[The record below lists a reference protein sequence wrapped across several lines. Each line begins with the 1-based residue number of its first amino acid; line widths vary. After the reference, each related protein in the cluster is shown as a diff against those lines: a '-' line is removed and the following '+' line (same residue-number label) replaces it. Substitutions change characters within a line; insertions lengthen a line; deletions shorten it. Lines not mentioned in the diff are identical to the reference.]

1 MRHLKKLSL
10 TIALIAAIPVL
21 AACGSGGGD
30 TSEATAPSQADAE
43 KPATGTLRLFAYDD
57 TVTDEQLDP
66 FRKANPGV
74 DLKIATFNS
83 NEEAAAK
90 LAGGFEADVVEVCLD
105 EAEPL
110 LKREQLRPIDTS
122 GITDWNDLEFRDQ
135 PQVRQDGEVIMI
147 PLSAGPYGIIYN
159 TKEVP
164 EGVESYDQMFSDEF
178 SGRIA
183 VEGSSAVAPLG
194 VAALA
199 LGFDDPFNMDADQ
212 LEQAKQFL
220 IDNRSNIRS
229 FPDSDSDMVN
239 LFKTGEV
246 VVANGGRG
254 TSQDMQDEG
263 LPVEWVAPTEGTWS
277 WICGLG
283 ITSKAQNTDA
293 AYKLLNYYASPE
305 AQAISAENG
314 FVITNPKAEPLVPK
328 KYKETANPASIEG
341 SIPLTQ
347 PDDIEAY
354 TRAWQEV
361 RTG

>member
-1 MRHLKKLSL
+1 MKHLKQL
-10 TIALIAAIPVL
+10 TALLAFAALPLIL
-21 AACGSGGGD
+21 AACGSSG
-30 TSEATAPSQADAE
+30 TTEEAAAPSKAE
-43 KPATGTLRLFAYDD
+43 AAKPATGTLRVFAYDD
-57 TVTDEQLDP
+57 TVTDQQLDP
-66 FRKANPGV
+66 FRKANP
-74 DLKIATFNS
+74 DLDVKVATFNS

-105 EAEPL
+105 EAQPL
-110 LKREQLRPIDTS
+110 LQRKQLRPIDTS
-122 GITDWNDLEFRDQ
+122 GITYWKDLAFTDQ
-135 PQVRQDGEVIMI
+135 PEVRQDGNVIMV
-147 PLSAGPYGIIYN
+147 PLSAGPYGIMYN
-159 TKEVP
+159 TDEVP
-164 EGVESYDQMFSDEF
+164 GGVKSYKEMFSDKYAGEM
-178 SGRIA
+178 A
-183 VEGSSAVAPLG
+183 VEGSSAVAPLA
-194 VAALA
+194 VAGLT
-199 LGFDDPFNMDADQ
+199 LGFKDPFNMDQDE
-212 LEQAKQFL
+212 LDQAKDFL
-220 IDNRSNIRS
+220 IDNRDKIRS

-254 TSQDMQDEG
+254 TTQDMQDEG
-263 LPVEWVAPTEGTWS
+263 MPVEWVAPTEGTWS

-293 AYKLLNYYASPE
+293 AYKLLNYYSSPQ

-328 KYKETANPASIEG
+328 KYKETSNPESIKG
-341 SIPLTQ
+341 SLPLTE